1 MKPATGSLKE
11 CTSLANIYTVARTV
25 VYYYEIAAESEQQ
38 ALAEVG
44 QMPLSSA
51 VDVQPITQDVVNVEE
66 TV

>member
-1 MKPATGSLKE
+1 M
-11 CTSLANIYTVARTV
+11 ANIYTVARTV